1 MQIDLEA
8 EYNNRARVPEHPAL
22 IAGWETNAA
31 AYRAEAANRHK
42 VISYGPTP
50 RQTIDIFGPLK
61 PKAGAM
67 PVLFIHGGYWQGLD
81 PSYFSH
87 MAKGLNAHGLSVGIA
102 GYDLCPDV
110 SVGTII
116 EQMIAAARTMH
127 RRFQSPL
134 VASGHS
140 AGGHL
145 AACLVAT
152 DWETIDPDLP
162 ERMVPAG
169 LAISGL
175 FELEPLVPTSI
186 NVKLGLDIP
195 AARSF
200 SPRLW
205 TPPSGITFDAW
216 VGGNESPEYL
226 RQSASINAVW
236 AAAGNATR
244 YQEVAGADHFT
255 VIAGLADPNSAM
267 TRRLAEMAGG
277 KDL

>member
-1 MQIDLEA
+1 MRIDLEA
-8 EYNNRARVPEHPAL
+8 EYNNRARVPEHHAL
-22 IAGWETNAA
+22 IAGWARDAA
-31 AYRAEAANRHK
+31 MYRTEAANRHRA
-42 VISYGPTP
+42 ISYGPTP
-50 RQTIDIFGPLK
+50 RQTIDIFEPAQ
-61 PKAGAM
+61 PKSGKM
-67 PVLFIHGGYWQGLD
+67 PVLFIHGGYWQALD
-81 PSYFSH
+81 PGFFSH
-87 MAKGLNAHGLSVGIA
+87 MAKGLNAHGVSVGVV

-110 SVGTII
+110 SIGTII
-116 EQMIAAARTMH
+116 EQMMAAAQTMH
-127 RRFQSPL
+127 RTFQSPV

-152 DWETIDPDLP
+152 DWQAINPDLP

-175 FELEPLVPTSI
+175 FELEPLVPTSV
-186 NVKLGLDIP
+186 NTKLGLDIP

-236 AAAGNATR
+236 AAADNATR
-244 YQEVAGADHFT
+244 YEEVPGADHFT
-255 VIAGLADPNSAM
+255 VTAGLADADSAM
-267 TRRLAEMAGG
+267 TFRLAELAGG